1 MYELTWSGAAQD
13 WSREA
18 VLEMRR
24 IAFIL
29 DKMYRLATT
38 APLLYMLMYFLYYI
52 IPSVAPDKFR
62 LKCVQIRLRIGHRQS
77 CSAAQ
82 APDSLVCCPSAAEVR
97 FSGCV

>member
-1 MYELTWSGAAQD
+1 MSPYSATAQD

-29 DKMYRLATT
+29 DKMYKLATT

-52 IPSVAPDKFR
+52 VPSV
-62 LKCVQIRLRIGHRQS
+62 VVV
-77 CSAAQ
+77 
-82 APDSLVCCPSAAEVR
+82 SLEVVV
-97 FSGCV
+97 SQDVVVSS